1 MSKPIYIGITQNP
14 PKIVS
19 IGETIDG
26 MKMVDILL
34 DNENKEILKPYIE
47 KELGKLY
54 FNFNKNQKKDERNI
68 KENIKEK
75 INEYKEYRNSECTL
89 DNGYT
94 PPIIN
99 GIIN

>member
-1 MSKPIYIGITQNP
+1 MIDLET
-14 PKIVS
+14 S
-19 IGETIDG
+19 INYDREKDNGT
-26 MKMVDILL
+26 LL
-34 DNENKEILKPYIE
+34 SA
-47 KELGKLY
+47 KLRICDW
-54 FNFNKNQKKDERNI
+54 NNI
-68 KENIKEK
+68 NEK